1 VASKVSRRV
10 KIWAAV
16 VAGAAAAA
24 LLSAPIRVLE
34 ITHESTGRL
43 LWRVPVRSGA
53 TVDLHYTN
61 SIYNA
66 PTSERFTVH
75 GESLR
80 LVEVSS
86 TKEAVLEYMRLESS
100 YERREGWYVARV
112 GGPTLATFTTR
123 IGQTGQQRL
132 VVQGLEIPLYRIG
145 TGEAATVTITRT
157 PWFVTLVHR
166 PAPP

>member
-1 VASKVSRRV
+1 MASKASKSV

-16 VAGAAAAA
+16 VASTAAAA
-24 LLSAPIRVLE
+24 LLSASIGVLE
-34 ITHESTGRL
+34 VRHDGTGRL

-61 SIYNA
+61 SIYKA
-66 PTSERFTVH
+66 ATRERFAVH

-112 GGPTLATFTTR
+112 GGPTLSTFTTR

-132 VVQGLEIPLYRIG
+132 VVEGSEIPLYRIG

-157 PWFVTLVHR
+157 PWFLTLVHR

>member
-1 VASKVSRRV
+1 VASKVSKSV
-10 KIWAAV
+10 KIWAAA

-24 LLSAPIRVLE
+24 LLSASIGVLE
-34 ITHESTGRL
+34 VRHEGTGRL
-43 LWRVPVRSGA
+43 LWRVRISTGA

-66 PTSERFTVH
+66 ATSERFTVQ

-86 TKEAVLEYMRLESS
+86 TREAVLEYMRLESP
-100 YERREGWYVARV
+100 YETRDGRFVARV

-132 VVQGLEIPLYRIG
+132 VVEGTEIPLYRIG
-145 TGEAATVTITRT
+145 TGEAATVTITRA
-157 PWFVTLVHR
+157 PWFLTLVHR
-166 PAPP
+166 PPAP

>member
-1 VASKVSRRV
+1 
-10 KIWAAV
+10 V

-66 PTSERFTVH
+66 ATTERFTVD

-86 TKEAVLEYMRLESS
+86 TREAVLEYLRLDSPYHVRDGRFVVS
-100 YERREGWYVARV
+100 TS
-112 GGPTLATFTTR
+112 GPSLSTFTTR

-145 TGEAATVTITRT
+145 TGEAAKVMLTRT
-157 PWFVTLVHR
+157 PRVITLAHR
-166 PAPP
+166 PSAP